1 MNITY
6 SALLA
11 AVAPTFVVL
20 ACGFALRRFHGLRPE
35 ADGSMLTVAVNFL
48 YPCFIADTVLNST
61 ALRDVRNVAV
71 APVVAFS
78 MLLACFALAA
88 LAALAA
94 KILRLKNQ
102 QSARTFAFA
111 AAIPIQSS
119 EMSPL
124 PSLSGRPG
132 GVIVSPA
139 FSFAARS
146 RFRARRKASGSAGLG
161 MA

>member
-61 ALRDVRNVAV
+61 ALRDVRTVTL

-78 MLLACFALAA
+78 MLLACFAR
-88 LAALAA
+88 AALAA
-94 KILRLKNQ
+94 KMLRLKNQ
-102 QSARTFAFA
+102 QSARTFAFS

-119 EMSPL
+119 EMNPL
-124 PSLSGRPG
+124 PSS
-132 GVIVSPA
+132 
-139 FSFAARS
+139 
-146 RFRARRKASGSAGLG
+146 
-161 MA
+161 

>member
-61 ALRDVRNVAV
+61 ALRDVRTVAV

-78 MLLACFALAA
+78 MLLACFA

-119 EMSPL
+119 EMNPL